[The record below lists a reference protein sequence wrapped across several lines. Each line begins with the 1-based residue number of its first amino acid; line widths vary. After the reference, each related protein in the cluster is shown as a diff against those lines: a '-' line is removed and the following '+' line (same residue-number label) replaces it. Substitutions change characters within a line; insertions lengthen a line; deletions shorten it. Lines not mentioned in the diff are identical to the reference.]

1 MRAILCV
8 SIVLSILSLEG
19 CATTA
24 GYQAKVRSWEGQD
37 AGSLV
42 QAWGQPDDK
51 QPVHGGNTMYVYARL
66 KRMPVAYSDY
76 QHNYYA
82 NARNPA
88 ELFGH
93 LHQMLDLLR
102 NQSGQQSHRHR
113 ISRRGVQVQ
122 RLKLQASAPPK
133 VPHGRRARSRAGL
146 PEVPLSSRPDPENKH
161 DPI

>member
-1 MRAILCV
+1 MRAILCHFTFLA
-8 SIVLSILSLEG
+8 IVLSILFLEG

-24 GYQAKVRSWEGQD
+24 GYRAKVRSWEGQD

-51 QPVHGGNTMYVYARL
+51 EPVHGGNTMYVYARL

-88 ELFGH
+88 DYSDIYIKCSTFFEVNPGNKVIATEF
-93 LHQMLDLLR
+93 
-102 NQSGQQSHRHR
+102 
-113 ISRRGVQVQ
+113 RGEDC
-122 RLKLQASAPPK
+122 KL
-133 VPHGRRARSRAGL
+133 
-146 PEVPLSSRPDPENKH
+146 
-161 DPI
+161 